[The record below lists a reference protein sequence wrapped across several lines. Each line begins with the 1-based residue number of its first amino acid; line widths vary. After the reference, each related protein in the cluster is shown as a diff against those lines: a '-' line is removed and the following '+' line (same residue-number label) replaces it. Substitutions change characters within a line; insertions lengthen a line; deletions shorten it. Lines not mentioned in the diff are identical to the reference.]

1 LFSNTKK
8 GAGASAVIYSIIE
21 TAKANGIN
29 GDAYLKMLLE
39 ELPKRQQGQA
49 IDDLAPGVLTDT
61 CGWPDVYN

>member
-1 LFSNTKK
+1 M
-8 GAGASAVIYSIIE
+8 IYSIIE